1 MPTRFAVMT
10 LVILAGLVLAGI
22 VEAQDPRRL
31 VIGMPVTP
39 PNLPHIGVYVAKE
52 LGYFD
57 EQGINVELT
66 AFESGLQSLRGGV
79 AGGLDI
85 VGASSEPIITGISR
99 GAKIRSIFSYAH
111 RLTVVMA
118 AQESIRPISR
128 GRSRG
133 GKTRSILSFVHTLAV
148 LGAPQD
154 TTRRPA
160 DLRGKNLGIQDVGAF
175 REVMT
180 RAVLHSAG
188 LTPQDVNYVPV
199 ASAGYIA
206 ALTANKI
213 DTAILHIDQAYM
225 ARTKKASLHPLVS
238 LWEVMPSYWYGT
250 FSTTEELLRKDSDLL
265 ARAVAAII
273 KAHRFMYRNKERTLD
288 LASKHTGYPKE
299 VLGPAYDALAAAK
312 VWPVNDGMPAEMVQV
327 TINKMVEIGLLKE
340 NEKPK
345 VEHVVDRGPANA
357 ALAKLGRWTDD
368 SGWK

>member
-1 MPTRFAVMT
+1 MSQRHRASVLAVMT
-10 LVILAGLVLAGI
+10 IVILAALAPAGI
-22 VEAQDPRRL
+22 TVAQAPRRTL

-39 PNLPHIGVYVAKE
+39 PNLPHLGVYVAKD

-57 EQGINVELT
+57 EEGINLELA

-79 AGGLDI
+79 SGSVDI
-85 VGASSEPIITGISR
+85 LGASSEPVINVISR

-118 AQESIRPISR
+118 AQESIR
-128 GRSRG
+128 
-133 GKTRSILSFVHTLAV
+133 
-148 LGAPQD
+148 
-154 TTRRPA
+154 RPA
-160 DLRGKNLGIQDVGAF
+160 DLRGKNLGIQEVGAF

-188 LTPQDVNYVPV
+188 LTQQDVNYVPV
-199 ASAGYIA
+199 SSAGYIT
-206 ALTANKI
+206 ALIGNKI

-225 ARTKKASLHPLVS
+225 ARTKKASLHPLVP
-238 LWEVMPSYWYGT
+238 LWEIMPSYWYGT

>member
-1 MPTRFAVMT
+1 MT
-10 LVILAGLVLAGI
+10 IVILAALAPAGI
-22 VEAQDPRRL
+22 TVAQAPRRTL

-39 PNLPHIGVYVAKE
+39 PNLPHLGVYVAKD

-57 EQGINVELT
+57 EEGINLELA

-79 AGGLDI
+79 SGSVDI
-85 VGASSEPIITGISR
+85 LGASSEPVIAAISR

-118 AQESIRPISR
+118 AQENI
-128 GRSRG
+128 
-133 GKTRSILSFVHTLAV
+133 
-148 LGAPQD
+148 
-154 TTRRPA
+154 RRPA
-160 DLRGKNLGIQDVGAF
+160 DLRGKNVGIQEVGAF

-180 RAVLHSAG
+180 RAVLHNAG
-188 LTPQDVNYVPV
+188 LTQQDVNYVPV
-199 ASAGYIA
+199 SSAGYIT
-206 ALTANKI
+206 ALIGNKI

-225 ARTKKASLHPLVS
+225 ARTKKASLHPLVP
-238 LWEVMPSYWYGT
+238 LWEIMPSYWYGT

-312 VWPVNDGMPAEMVQV
+312 VWPVNDGMPTEMVQV

>member
-1 MPTRFAVMT
+1 MT
-10 LVILAGLVLAGI
+10 IVILAALAPAGI
-22 VEAQDPRRL
+22 SVAQAPRRTL

-39 PNLPHIGVYVAKE
+39 PNLPHLGVYVAKD

-57 EQGINVELT
+57 EEGINLELA

-79 AGGLDI
+79 SGSVDI
-85 VGASSEPIITGISR
+85 LGASSEPVINAISR

-118 AQESIRPISR
+118 AQESIR
-128 GRSRG
+128 
-133 GKTRSILSFVHTLAV
+133 
-148 LGAPQD
+148 
-154 TTRRPA
+154 RPA
-160 DLRGKNLGIQDVGAF
+160 DLRGKNLGIQEVGAF

-188 LTPQDVNYVPV
+188 LTQQDVNYVPV
-199 ASAGYIA
+199 SSAGYIT
-206 ALTANKI
+206 ALIGNKI
-213 DTAILHIDQAYM
+213 DTAILHIDQAYI
-225 ARTKKASLHPLVS
+225 ARTKKASLHPLVP
-238 LWEVMPSYWYGT
+238 LWEIMPSYWYGT

>member
-1 MPTRFAVMT
+1 MRQRHRASVLAVMT
-10 LVILAGLVLAGI
+10 IVILAALAPAGI
-22 VEAQDPRRL
+22 TVAQVPRRTL

-39 PNLPHIGVYVAKE
+39 PNLPHLGVYVAKD

-57 EQGINVELT
+57 EEGINLELA

-79 AGGLDI
+79 SGSVDI
-85 VGASSEPIITGISR
+85 LGASSEPVINAISR

-118 AQESIRPISR
+118 AQESIR
-128 GRSRG
+128 
-133 GKTRSILSFVHTLAV
+133 
-148 LGAPQD
+148 
-154 TTRRPA
+154 RPA
-160 DLRGKNLGIQDVGAF
+160 DLRGKNLGIQEVGAF

-188 LTPQDVNYVPV
+188 LTQQDVNYVPV
-199 ASAGYIA
+199 SSAGYIT
-206 ALTANKI
+206 ALIGNKI

-225 ARTKKASLHPLVS
+225 ARTKKASLHPLVP
-238 LWEVMPSYWYGT
+238 LWEIMPSYWYGT

>member
-10 LVILAGLVLAGI
+10 LVSLAGLVLTGI
-22 VEAQDPRRL
+22 VEAQAPRRTL

-85 VGASSEPIITGISR
+85 VGASSEPIITVISR

-118 AQESIRPISR
+118 AQESI
-128 GRSRG
+128 
-133 GKTRSILSFVHTLAV
+133 
-148 LGAPQD
+148 
-154 TTRRPA
+154 RRPA

-206 ALTANKI
+206 SLISNKI

-225 ARTKKASLHPLVS
+225 ARTKKASLHPLVP
-238 LWEVMPSYWYGT
+238 LWEIMPNYWYGT
-250 FSTTEELLRKDSDLL
+250 FSANEELLRKEPDLL
-265 ARAVAAII
+265 SRAVAAMIR
-273 KAHRFMYRNKERTLD
+273 AHRFIYRNKERTLE

-299 VLGPAYDALAAAK
+299 VLSPAYDALAAAK
-312 VWPVNDGMPAEMVQV
+312 VWPVNDGMPAEMVDV
-327 TINKMVEIGLLKE
+327 TINKLVEIGLLKE

-345 VEHVVDRGPANA
+345 AEQVVDRGPANA
-357 ALAKLGRWTDD
+357 ALARLGRWTDD
-368 SGWK
+368 AAWK

>member
-1 MPTRFAVMT
+1 MSPRLRASVHCLLARLMT
-10 LVILAGLVLAGI
+10 IAILAAMAPADLAL
-22 VEAQDPRRL
+22 AQAPRRL

-39 PNLPHIGVYVAKE
+39 PNLPHIGVYIAKE

-57 EQGINVELT
+57 EEGINVELA

-85 VGASSEPIITGISR
+85 VGASSEPVITVISR
-99 GAKIRSIFSYAH
+99 GTKIRSIFSYAH

-118 AQESIRPISR
+118 AQENIR
-128 GRSRG
+128 
-133 GKTRSILSFVHTLAV
+133 KT
-148 LGAPQD
+148 
-154 TTRRPA
+154 A
-160 DLRGKNLGIQDVGAF
+160 DLRGKNLGIQEVGAF

-180 RAVLHSAG
+180 RAVLQSAG

-199 ASAGYIA
+199 SSAGYIA

-225 ARTKKASLHPLVS
+225 ARTKKASLHPLVP

-250 FSTTEELLRKDSDLL
+250 FSANEELLRKEPDLL

-288 LASKHTGYPKE
+288 LASKHTNYPKE
-299 VLGPAYDALAAAK
+299 VLSPAYDALAAAK
-312 VWPVNDGMPAEMVQV
+312 VWPVNDGMPTEMVNT
-327 TINKMVEIGLLKE
+327 TINKLVEIGMLKE

-345 VEHVVDRGPANA
+345 VEQVVERGPANA

-368 SGWK
+368 PGWK

>member
-1 MPTRFAVMT
+1 MRTRLAIMS
-10 LVILAGLVLAGI
+10 LVILIAVAVVGVAG
-22 VEAQDPRRL
+22 AQTARRTL

-39 PNLPHIGVYVAKE
+39 PNLPHVGVYIAKE

-66 AFESGLQSLRGGV
+66 AFESGLQSLRGGI
-79 AGGLDI
+79 AGGVDI
-85 VGASSEPIITGISR
+85 VAASSEPIITVISR

-118 AQESIRPISR
+118 AQESIR
-128 GRSRG
+128 
-133 GKTRSILSFVHTLAV
+133 K
-148 LGAPQD
+148 
-154 TTRRPA
+154 PA

-188 LTPQDVNYVPV
+188 LTPQDVNYIPV

-206 ALTANKI
+206 ALISNKI

-225 ARTKKASLHPLVS
+225 ARTKKASLHPLVP
-238 LWEVMPSYWYGT
+238 LWELMPSYWYGT
-250 FSTTEELLRKDSDLL
+250 FSANDELLRKEPDLL

-273 KAHRFMYRNKERTLD
+273 KAHRFMYREKERTLD

-299 VLGPAYDALAAAK
+299 VLSPAYDALAAAK
-312 VWPVNDGMPAEMVQV
+312 VWPVNDGMPAEMVEV
-327 TINKMVEIGLLKE
+327 TINKMAEIGLLKE
-340 NEKPK
+340 NERPK
-345 VEHVVDRGPANA
+345 VEQVVDRGPANA
-357 ALAKLGRWTDD
+357 ALAKLGRWTDTPN
-368 SGWK
+368 WK

>member
-1 MPTRFAVMT
+1 MT
-10 LVILAGLVLAGI
+10 IVILAALAPAGI
-22 VEAQDPRRL
+22 TVAQAPRRTL

-39 PNLPHIGVYVAKE
+39 PNLPHLGVYVAKD

-57 EQGINVELT
+57 EEGINLELA

-79 AGGLDI
+79 SGSVDI
-85 VGASSEPIITGISR
+85 LGASSEPVIAAISR

-118 AQESIRPISR
+118 AQESIR
-128 GRSRG
+128 
-133 GKTRSILSFVHTLAV
+133 
-148 LGAPQD
+148 
-154 TTRRPA
+154 RPA
-160 DLRGKNLGIQDVGAF
+160 DLRGKNLGIQEVGAF

-188 LTPQDVNYVPV
+188 LTQQDVNYVPV
-199 ASAGYIA
+199 SSAGYIT
-206 ALTANKI
+206 ALIGNKI

-225 ARTKKASLHPLVS
+225 ARTKKASLHPLVP
-238 LWEVMPSYWYGT
+238 LWEIMPSYWYGT

>member
-1 MPTRFAVMT
+1 MT
-10 LVILAGLVLAGI
+10 IVILAALAPAGI
-22 VEAQDPRRL
+22 SVAQAPRRTL

-39 PNLPHIGVYVAKE
+39 PNLPHLDVYVAKD

-57 EQGINVELT
+57 EEGINLELA

-79 AGGLDI
+79 SGSVDI
-85 VGASSEPIITGISR
+85 LGASSEPVINAISR

-118 AQESIRPISR
+118 AQESIR
-128 GRSRG
+128 
-133 GKTRSILSFVHTLAV
+133 
-148 LGAPQD
+148 
-154 TTRRPA
+154 RPA
-160 DLRGKNLGIQDVGAF
+160 DLRGKNLGIQEVGAF

-188 LTPQDVNYVPV
+188 LTQQDVNYVPV
-199 ASAGYIA
+199 SSAGYIT
-206 ALTANKI
+206 ALIGNKI

-225 ARTKKASLHPLVS
+225 ARTKKASLHPLVP
-238 LWEVMPSYWYGT
+238 LWEIMPSYWYGT

>member
-1 MPTRFAVMT
+1 MT
-10 LVILAGLVLAGI
+10 IVILAALAPAGI
-22 VEAQDPRRL
+22 SVAQAPRRTL

-39 PNLPHIGVYVAKE
+39 PNLPHLGVYVAKD

-57 EQGINVELT
+57 EEGINLELA

-79 AGGLDI
+79 SGSVDI
-85 VGASSEPIITGISR
+85 LGASSEPVIAAISR

-118 AQESIRPISR
+118 AQESIRI
-128 GRSRG
+128 
-133 GKTRSILSFVHTLAV
+133 
-148 LGAPQD
+148 
-154 TTRRPA
+154 PA
-160 DLRGKNLGIQDVGAF
+160 DLRGKNVGIQEVGAF

-188 LTPQDVNYVPV
+188 LTQQDVNYVPV
-199 ASAGYIA
+199 SSAGYIT
-206 ALTANKI
+206 ALIGNKI

-225 ARTKKASLHPLVS
+225 ARTKKASLHPLVP
-238 LWEVMPSYWYGT
+238 LWEIMPSYWYGT

-312 VWPVNDGMPAEMVQV
+312 VWPVNDGMPTEMVQV

>member
-1 MPTRFAVMT
+1 MRQRHRASVLAVMT
-10 LVILAGLVLAGI
+10 IVILAALAPAGI
-22 VEAQDPRRL
+22 TVAQAPRRTL

-39 PNLPHIGVYVAKE
+39 PNLPHLGVYVAKD

-57 EQGINVELT
+57 EEGINLELA

-79 AGGLDI
+79 SGSVDI
-85 VGASSEPIITGISR
+85 LGASSEPVINVISR

-118 AQESIRPISR
+118 AQESIR
-128 GRSRG
+128 
-133 GKTRSILSFVHTLAV
+133 
-148 LGAPQD
+148 
-154 TTRRPA
+154 RPA
-160 DLRGKNLGIQDVGAF
+160 DLRGKNLGIQEVGAF

-188 LTPQDVNYVPV
+188 LTQQDVNYVPV
-199 ASAGYIA
+199 SSAGYIT
-206 ALTANKI
+206 ALIGNKI

-225 ARTKKASLHPLVS
+225 ARTKKASLHPLVP
-238 LWEVMPSYWYGT
+238 LWEIMPSYWYGT

-312 VWPVNDGMPAEMVQV
+312 VWPVNDGMPTEMVQV

>member
-1 MPTRFAVMT
+1 MRAHRAI
-10 LVILAGLVLAGI
+10 VILIIFATLVLAGI
-22 VEAQDPRRL
+22 ARAQSSRRL

-39 PNLPHIGVYVAKE
+39 PNLPHVGVYIAKD

-85 VGASSEPIITGISR
+85 VGASSEPIITVISR

-118 AQESIRPISR
+118 AQENIR
-128 GRSRG
+128 
-133 GKTRSILSFVHTLAV
+133 K
-148 LGAPQD
+148 
-154 TTRRPA
+154 PA

-188 LTPQDVNYVPV
+188 LTPQDVNYIPV

-206 ALTANKI
+206 ALISNKI
-213 DTAILHIDQAYM
+213 DTAVLHIDQAYM
-225 ARTKKASLHPLVS
+225 ARAKKASLHPLIP
-238 LWEVMPSYWYGT
+238 LWEIMPSYWYGT
-250 FSTTEELLRKDSDLL
+250 FSTNEELLRKDPDLL

-273 KAHRFMYRNKERTLD
+273 KAHRFMYQNKERTLD

-299 VLGPAYDALAAAK
+299 VLSPAYDALAAAK
-312 VWPVNDGMPAEMVQV
+312 VWPVNDGMPAEMVDV
-327 TINKMVEIGLLKE
+327 TINKLVEIGLLKE
-340 NEKPK
+340 NERPK
-345 VEHVVDRGPANA
+345 AEQVVDRGPANA
-357 ALAKLGRWTDD
+357 ALAKLGRWTNDPR
-368 SGWK
+368 WR

>member
-1 MPTRFAVMT
+1 MSQRHRASVLAVMT
-10 LVILAGLVLAGI
+10 IVILAALAPAGI
-22 VEAQDPRRL
+22 TVAQAPRRTL

-39 PNLPHIGVYVAKE
+39 PNLPHLGVYVAKD

-57 EQGINVELT
+57 EEGINLELA

-79 AGGLDI
+79 SGSVDI
-85 VGASSEPIITGISR
+85 LRASSEPVIAAISR

-118 AQESIRPISR
+118 AQESIR
-128 GRSRG
+128 
-133 GKTRSILSFVHTLAV
+133 
-148 LGAPQD
+148 
-154 TTRRPA
+154 RPA
-160 DLRGKNLGIQDVGAF
+160 DLRGKNLGIQEVGAF

-188 LTPQDVNYVPV
+188 LTQQDVNYVPV
-199 ASAGYIA
+199 SSAGYIT
-206 ALTANKI
+206 ALIGNKI

-225 ARTKKASLHPLVS
+225 ARTKKASLHPLVP
-238 LWEVMPSYWYGT
+238 LWEIMPSYWYGT

>member
-1 MPTRFAVMT
+1 MT
-10 LVILAGLVLAGI
+10 IVILAALAPAGI
-22 VEAQDPRRL
+22 TVAQAPRRTL

-39 PNLPHIGVYVAKE
+39 PNLPHLGVYVAKD

-57 EQGINVELT
+57 EEGINLELA

-79 AGGLDI
+79 SGSVDI
-85 VGASSEPIITGISR
+85 LGASSEPVINVISR

-118 AQESIRPISR
+118 AQESIR
-128 GRSRG
+128 
-133 GKTRSILSFVHTLAV
+133 
-148 LGAPQD
+148 
-154 TTRRPA
+154 RPA
-160 DLRGKNLGIQDVGAF
+160 DLRGKNLGIQEVGAF

-188 LTPQDVNYVPV
+188 LTQQDVNYVPV
-199 ASAGYIA
+199 SSAGYIT
-206 ALTANKI
+206 ALIGNKI

-225 ARTKKASLHPLVS
+225 ARTKKASLHPLVP
-238 LWEVMPSYWYGT
+238 LWEIMPSYWYGT

-312 VWPVNDGMPAEMVQV
+312 VWPVNDGMPTEMVQV

-345 VEHVVDRGPANA
+345 VEQVVDRGPANA

>member
-1 MPTRFAVMT
+1 MT
-10 LVILAGLVLAGI
+10 IVILAALAPAGI
-22 VEAQDPRRL
+22 IVAQAPRRTL

-39 PNLPHIGVYVAKE
+39 PNLPHLGVYVAKD

-57 EQGINVELT
+57 EEGINLELA

-79 AGGLDI
+79 SGSVDI
-85 VGASSEPIITGISR
+85 LGASSEPVIAAISR

-118 AQESIRPISR
+118 AQESIR
-128 GRSRG
+128 
-133 GKTRSILSFVHTLAV
+133 
-148 LGAPQD
+148 
-154 TTRRPA
+154 RPA
-160 DLRGKNLGIQDVGAF
+160 DLRGKNLGIQEVGAF

-188 LTPQDVNYVPV
+188 LTQQDVSYVPV
-199 ASAGYIA
+199 SSAGYIT
-206 ALTANKI
+206 ALIGNKI

-225 ARTKKASLHPLVS
+225 ARTKKASLHPLVP
-238 LWEVMPSYWYGT
+238 LWEIMPSYWYGT

-345 VEHVVDRGPANA
+345 VEQVVDRGPANA

>member
-1 MPTRFAVMT
+1 MGAHRAI
-10 LVILAGLVLAGI
+10 VILIILATLVLAGI
-22 VEAQDPRRL
+22 SRAQSPRRL

-39 PNLPHIGVYVAKE
+39 PNLPHVGVYIAKD

-85 VGASSEPIITGISR
+85 VGASSEPIITVISR

-118 AQESIRPISR
+118 AQESI
-128 GRSRG
+128 
-133 GKTRSILSFVHTLAV
+133 
-148 LGAPQD
+148 
-154 TTRRPA
+154 RRPA

-188 LTPQDVNYVPV
+188 LTPQDVNYIPV

-206 ALTANKI
+206 ALISNKI
-213 DTAILHIDQAYM
+213 DTAVLHIDQAYM
-225 ARTKKASLHPLVS
+225 ARAKKASLHPLIP
-238 LWEVMPSYWYGT
+238 LWEIMPSYWYGT
-250 FSTTEELLRKDSDLL
+250 FSTNEELLRKDPDLL

-273 KAHRFMYRNKERTLD
+273 KAHRFMYQNKERTLD

-299 VLGPAYDALAAAK
+299 VLSPAYDALAAAK
-312 VWPVNDGMPAEMVQV
+312 VWPVNDGMPAEMVDV
-327 TINKMVEIGLLKE
+327 TINKLVEIGLLKE
-340 NEKPK
+340 NERPK
-345 VEHVVDRGPANA
+345 AEQVVDRGPANA

-368 SGWK
+368 PRWR

>member
-1 MPTRFAVMT
+1 MSQRHRASVLAVMT
-10 LVILAGLVLAGI
+10 IVILATLAPAGI
-22 VEAQDPRRL
+22 TVAQAPRRTL

-39 PNLPHIGVYVAKE
+39 PNLPHLGVYVAKD

-57 EQGINVELT
+57 EEGINLELA

-79 AGGLDI
+79 SGSVDI
-85 VGASSEPIITGISR
+85 LGASSEPVINVISR

-118 AQESIRPISR
+118 AQESIR
-128 GRSRG
+128 
-133 GKTRSILSFVHTLAV
+133 
-148 LGAPQD
+148 
-154 TTRRPA
+154 RPA
-160 DLRGKNLGIQDVGAF
+160 DLRGKNLGIQEVGAF

-188 LTPQDVNYVPV
+188 LTQQDVNYVPV
-199 ASAGYIA
+199 SSAGYIT
-206 ALTANKI
+206 ALIGNKI

-225 ARTKKASLHPLVS
+225 ARTKKASLHPLVP
-238 LWEVMPSYWYGT
+238 LWEIMPSYWYGT

-312 VWPVNDGMPAEMVQV
+312 VWPVNDGMPTEMVQV

>member
-1 MPTRFAVMT
+1 MSQRHRASVLAVMT
-10 LVILAGLVLAGI
+10 IVILAALAPAGI
-22 VEAQDPRRL
+22 TVAQAPRRTL

-39 PNLPHIGVYVAKE
+39 PNLPHLGVYVAKD

-57 EQGINVELT
+57 EEGINLELA

-79 AGGLDI
+79 SGSVDI
-85 VGASSEPIITGISR
+85 LGASSEPVINAISR

-118 AQESIRPISR
+118 TQESI
-128 GRSRG
+128 
-133 GKTRSILSFVHTLAV
+133 
-148 LGAPQD
+148 
-154 TTRRPA
+154 RRPA
-160 DLRGKNLGIQDVGAF
+160 DLRGKNLGIQEVGAF

-188 LTPQDVNYVPV
+188 LTQQDVNYVPV
-199 ASAGYIA
+199 SSAGYIT
-206 ALTANKI
+206 ALIGNKI

-225 ARTKKASLHPLVS
+225 ARTKKASLHPLVP
-238 LWEVMPSYWYGT
+238 LWEIMPSYWYGT